1 MITIAYLNGAYL
13 PLDEAKISVTDS
25 GFLYGFGCYETLR
38 GYRGRVFRL
47 NEHLIRLSQ
56 TAERLKLP
64 VDIQEL
70 KIIITEILLRND
82 YENVRLRITI
92 TGGEINQF
100 MSGNAIL
107 SPTILV
113 TAVKYIPYS
122 TDIYEKG
129 FNVIIASMS
138 RSSLSSLSE
147 MKTICFLESLLAR
160 GEAHSAGADDAIFL
174 NEKGFLAEASSSN
187 VFLVSG
193 GFLKTPRLGSGLLP
207 GVTREV
213 VLELAKKYGLS
224 TMETDIKSEELQA
237 AEEVFLTNSMIEIMP
252 VSKVESK
259 IISSGRPGPIT
270 LKLSE
275 IYKDLVDKEA
285 C

>member
-1 MITIAYLNGAYL
+1 MTIAYLNGAYL
-13 PLDEAKISVTDS
+13 PLDEARISVTDS

-38 GYRGRVFRL
+38 GYHGRVFRL

-92 TGGEINQF
+92 TGGETNQL

-129 FNVIIASMS
+129 FNLIIASMS
-138 RSSLSSLSE
+138 RNSRSSLSE

-160 GEAHSAGADDAIFL
+160 EEAHSAGADDAIFL
-174 NEKGFLAEASSSN
+174 NEKGLLAEASSSN

-252 VSKVESK
+252 VTKVESK

>member
-1 MITIAYLNGAYL
+1 MFTIAYLNGAYL
-13 PLDEAKISVTDS
+13 SLDEAKISVTDS

-56 TAERLKLP
+56 TAEHLKLP

-92 TGGEINQF
+92 TGGKTNQL
-100 MSGNAIL
+100 MGGNAIL

-147 MKTICFLESLLAR
+147 MKTICFLESLLVR
-160 GEAHSAGADDAIFL
+160 EEAYSAGADDAIFL

-224 TMETDIKSEELQA
+224 TMETDIKLEELQA
-237 AEEVFLTNSMIEIMP
+237 AEEVFITNSMIEIMP

-270 LKLSE
+270 LKLSD

>member
-1 MITIAYLNGAYL
+1 MITIAYLNSAYL

-92 TGGEINQF
+92 TGGETNQF

-138 RSSLSSLSE
+138 RNSRSSLSE

-160 GEAHSAGADDAIFL
+160 EEAHSAGADDAIFL

-193 GFLKTPRLGSGLLP
+193 GFLK
-207 GVTREV
+207 
-213 VLELAKKYGLS
+213 
-224 TMETDIKSEELQA
+224 
-237 AEEVFLTNSMIEIMP
+237 
-252 VSKVESK
+252 
-259 IISSGRPGPIT
+259 
-270 LKLSE
+270 
-275 IYKDLVDKEA
+275 
-285 C
+285 